1 MLPQKFRETQTYQRV
16 RAFTQ
21 RYERFLMPGML
32 LSGTALDA
40 LQFRVLSIQTTFLF
54 VGVYAL
60 LCIASMAVM
69 AAKPPQETRLLRYA
83 KLVAPFL
90 QQFTIGALLSTS
102 LLFYW
107 FSGTLSASWPVVG
120 VVALLMV
127 SNEVLR
133 TFFMKPVVQAGVFY
147 FAFFSLAATFSA
159 YVLNSI
165 SPSAFVAGGVAS
177 LVVMAAALVVVIRIG
192 DLGHQRKAMW
202 LTVAG
207 IFCLMNTAYFLNL
220 IPPIPLS
227 LRDAGMYHDI
237 TIANGEYTLVGEH
250 ASWIAQLLPGQV
262 VHLAPGDPLYAYTAI
277 FAPAELSAVMVHR
290 WEYYDEETRDWV
302 TSSAL
307 SFRISGGR
315 SEGYRGYSVKR
326 QLSEGAWR
334 VSVETTRGQV
344 LGRIRFQIVAEQE

>member
-1 MLPQKFRETQTYQRV
+1 MLPQRLRETQTYQRV

-32 LSGTALDA
+32 LGGTALDA
-40 LQFRVLSIQTTFLF
+40 VQFRLLQIQTTFMF

-83 KLVAPFL
+83 KIAAPLL

-107 FSGTLSASWPVVG
+107 FSGALSASWPVVG
-120 VVALLMV
+120 VIALLMV

-133 TFFMKPVVQAGVFY
+133 KFFIRTTVQVVVFY
-147 FAFFSLAATFSA
+147 FAFFSLAATFAA
-159 YVLNSI
+159 YMLNSI
-165 SPSAFVAGGVAS
+165 SPFAFVAGGVAS
-177 LVVMAAALVVVIRIG
+177 LVVMGAALVVVIRIG
-192 DLGHQRKAMW
+192 DLGHRRKTMW
-202 LTVAG
+202 LSVAAV
-207 IFCLMNTAYFLNL
+207 FALMNTAYFLNL

-237 TIANGEYTLVGEH
+237 VVTNGEYTLVGE
-250 ASWIAQLLPGQV
+250 AQSWIDRLLPGQT
-262 VHLAPGDPLYAYTAI
+262 VHLTPGYPLYAYTAI
-277 FAPAELSAVMVHR
+277 SAPTDLSAVMVHR
-290 WEYYDEETRDWV
+290 WEYYDDETHNWE

-315 SEGYRGYSVKR
+315 SEGYRGYSLKR
-326 QLSEGAWR
+326 QLTEGKWR

-344 LGRIRFQIVAEQE
+344 LGRIRFTIVSTP

>member
-1 MLPQKFRETQTYQRV
+1 MIPQRLRETHAYQRI

-32 LSGTALDA
+32 LGGTALDA
-40 LQFRVLSIQTTFLF
+40 LQFRLLQIQTTFMF
-54 VGVYAL
+54 VGAYAL
-60 LCIASMAVM
+60 ICVASMAVM
-69 AAKPPQETRLLRYA
+69 AAKPAQETRLLRYA
-83 KLVAPFL
+83 KLIAPFL

-107 FSGTLSASWPVVG
+107 FSGAISASWPVVG
-120 VVALLMV
+120 IVALLMV

-133 TFFMKPVVQAGVFY
+133 KFFVRTTVQVAVFY
-147 FAFFSLAATFSA
+147 FAFFSLSATFSA

-177 LVVMAAALVVVIRIG
+177 LVVMAGALVVVIRIG
-192 DLGHQRKAMW
+192 NLGDQRKAMW
-202 LTVAG
+202 LTVAC
-207 IFCLMNTAYFLNL
+207 IFALMNAAYFLNY

-237 TIANGEYTLVGEH
+237 GIANGEYTLVGEDET
-250 ASWIAQLLPGQV
+250 WIDRVLPGQTI
-262 VHLAPGDPLYAYTAI
+262 HLSAGDPLYAYTAI
-277 FAPAELSAVMVHR
+277 FAPTDLSTVMVHR
-290 WEYYDEETRDWV
+290 WQYYDDTTRDWI

-315 SEGYRGYSVKR
+315 SEGYRGYSLKR
-326 QLSEGAWR
+326 QLSEGKWR

-344 LGRIRFQIVAEQE
+344 LGRIRFTIVSE